1 MAPIMACRSRI
12 LRDVRIGIAHWGNG
26 MSQRSPRQQNGAPT
40 IADVAREAGFSPM
53 TVSRVING
61 EKNVRESTR
70 EAILETIARLNYSP
84 NLAARTLAG
93 AEQIRIGLLYSNP
106 SAAYLSRY
114 LLGSLEQARLSHV
127 QLVIEKCDVG
137 DAEEILAVR
146 ELVASGVDGVII
158 SPPLCDSLKIIE
170 QLELSGVPSVLIAN
184 WRPPAGVSVVRI
196 DDHEAASAMTR
207 HIAELGHKRIGF
219 IIGNPTH
226 KASEQR
232 LNGFLATMNALKL
245 DVPDT
250 LIVQGQ
256 FTYRSGLAAAEKLLD
271 LADPPTAIFAS
282 NDDMAAAAIAVAHRR
297 HLDVPRDLTVCGF
310 DDTDFAQSI
319 WPELTTIHQPIA
331 EMSRTAVRMVVEQVR
346 AKRSG
351 KEHMATETLLD
362 FALVRR
368 DSDAILRG

>member
-1 MAPIMACRSRI
+1 MNIKSSRSQMG
-12 LRDVRIGIAHWGNG
+12 V
-26 MSQRSPRQQNGAPT
+26 PT
-40 IADVAREAGFSPM
+40 IADVAAEAGFSPM

-70 EAILETIARLNYSP
+70 DAILEAIAKLNYSP

-93 AEQIRIGLLYSNP
+93 ADQIRIGLLYSNP

-127 QLVIEKCDVG
+127 QLVIEKCDSG
-137 DAEEILAVR
+137 DVEEAAAVR
-146 ELVASGVDGVII
+146 DLIASGVDGII
-158 SPPLCDSLKIIE
+158 LSPPLCDSILVLD
-170 QLELSGVPSVLIAN
+170 QLERSGVPTVVVAN
-184 WRPPAGVSVVRI
+184 WRPPGSVSVVRI

-207 HIAELGHKRIGF
+207 HIAALGHTRIGF

-232 LNGFLATMNALKL
+232 LNGFMATMKTLGL
-245 DVPDT
+245 DAPDT
-250 LIVQGQ
+250 LVVQGQ
-256 FTYRSGLAAAEKLLD
+256 FTYRSGLTAAEELLN
-271 LADPPTAIFAS
+271 LPERPTAIFAS
-282 NDDMAAAAIAVAHRR
+282 NDDMAAAAVAVAHRR

-331 EMSRTAVRMVVEQVR
+331 QMSRTAVEMLVTQIR
-346 AKRSG
+346 ARRVG
-351 KEHMATETLLD
+351 KDSATEEALLD
-362 FALVRR
+362 FTLVQR
-368 DSDAILRG
+368 DSAAPPSSF